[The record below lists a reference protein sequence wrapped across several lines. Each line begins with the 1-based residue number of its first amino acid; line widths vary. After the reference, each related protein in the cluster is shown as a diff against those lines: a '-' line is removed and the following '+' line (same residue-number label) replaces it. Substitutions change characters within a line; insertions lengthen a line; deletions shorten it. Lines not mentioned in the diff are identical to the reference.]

1 MADLF
6 LLALL
11 ASMPTQGRP
20 PAKMRPALRGE
31 RRAAIGGSLANS
43 PKTMQSLNDG
53 SDRVEEH
60 IVPDDG
66 YRMAS
71 PTRGSLHQEVIKIR

>member
-11 ASMPTQGRP
+11 ASVPTQGRP
-20 PAKMRPALRGE
+20 PAKMRPSLRGE

-53 SDRVEEH
+53 SDHIEEH
-60 IVPDDG
+60 AAPDDG
-66 YRMAS
+66 LRAAS
-71 PTRGSLHQEVIKIR
+71 PMRGSLCQEVIKIG